1 MVAQANGV
9 AVRSLEDIAQHIQDL
24 TKTVSSLLKQH
35 GAPQPSLSVNAPT
48 DVPRGIEEL
57 ERARGQLVEQT
68 RLLHDLVLGPSDY
81 LRGITNYYVDVA
93 CIHWIY
99 NFKIAEHVPSDG
111 SAVTYADLA
120 AAATVPEAQLRQVLR
135 YAMTCRLF
143 TEPTPG
149 SVAHTAVSRLLRD
162 SPPVIDYV
170 GHCTEFSSVVVGKL
184 AKATERF
191 KGSEEPSETAFNIA
205 YDTPLPMFPWMGQH
219 PETAQRFKRL
229 MMSMTA
235 SEKYSPRYLAEC
247 YDWRSLGD
255 GTVVDVSVQCLLLQS
270 QSLIS

>member
-1 MVAQANGV
+1 MAAITNGK
-9 AVRSLEDIAQHIQDL
+9 ATPTSLESIAGQIQQL
-24 TKTVSSLLKQH
+24 TESVSSLLQQH
-35 GAPQPSLSVNAPT
+35 GAPQPSLSVDGPA
-48 DVPRGIEEL
+48 DLPRGIDEL
-57 ERARGQLVEQT
+57 EKARGQLIEQT

-99 NFKIAEHVPSDG
+99 NFKISEHVPID
-111 SAVTYADLA
+111 SAVTYSDLA
-120 AAATVPEAQLRQVLR
+120 AAANVPEAQLRQVLR

-143 TEPTPG
+143 REPTPG
-149 SVAHTAVSRLLRD
+149 TVAHTSVSRLLRD

-170 GHCTEFSSVVVGKL
+170 GHCAEFSSVVVGKL
-184 AKATERF
+184 VDATERF
-191 KGSEEPSETAFNIA
+191 KGSEEPNETAFNIA

-235 SEKYSPRYLAEC
+235 SEKYSPRHLAEG
-247 YDWRSLGD
+247 YDWAALGA
-255 GTVVDVSVQCLLLQS
+255 GTVVDVSTRLL
-270 QSLIS
+270 IMYNYRN